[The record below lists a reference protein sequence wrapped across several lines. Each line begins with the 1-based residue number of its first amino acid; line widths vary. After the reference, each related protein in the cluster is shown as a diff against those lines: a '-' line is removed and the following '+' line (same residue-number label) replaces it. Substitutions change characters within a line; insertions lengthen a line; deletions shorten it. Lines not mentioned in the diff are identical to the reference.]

1 MQLAT
6 ITLALAS
13 CVAATAATTS
23 APRVGDTFRI
33 STDREM
39 EEHGNRVESG
49 QSTSTD
55 RDSYVERVV
64 AVRPDGVVLEYDL
77 LPSVSADGRASTWQF
92 PFQVLKSSDGNIQL
106 LNAQEMEGR
115 VDRWL
120 KAARTTRAVCGK
132 LIFTWNAFRIDC
144 NPQSTIRWLT
154 TVSLPDNLEAGREL
168 TDPDAQAPVTLLSG
182 GADKL
187 VATLQADPA
196 TIRRQRAETDV
207 GVAELMRE
215 PLTMEAA
222 LKAHET
228 EIVTGTIAVTF
239 DLDPMGRPRR
249 RMRVRTIQIA
259 WPDGRIDTQTV
270 TETITR
276 APL

>member
-1 MQLAT
+1 MRLAT
-6 ITLALAS
+6 ITLALTLG
-13 CVAATAATTS
+13 VAATS
-23 APRVGDTFRI
+23 APRVGDTFRVN
-33 STDREM
+33 TDREM

-49 QSTSTD
+49 RSTSTD

-77 LPSVSADGRASTWQF
+77 PPSASADDRATTWQF
-92 PFQVLKSSDGNIQL
+92 PFQVLKSSDGKLQL
-106 LNAQEMEGR
+106 LNAQELEGR

-120 KAARTTRAVCGK
+120 KAAGATRAACGK

-144 NPQSTIRWLT
+144 DPQSTIRWLT
-154 TVSLPDNLEAGREL
+154 TVTLPDNLEVGREV
-168 TDPDAQAPVTLLSG
+168 TDPDARATAALRPA
-182 GADKL
+182 GANKL

-196 TIRRQRAETDV
+196 TIRRQRAETDI
-207 GVAELMRE
+207 GVAELMRK

-228 EIVTGTIAVTF
+228 ETVTGTIALTF
-239 DLDPMGRPRR
+239 ELDPMGRTRR
-249 RMRVRTIQIA
+249 RMRVRTLQIA
-259 WPDGRIDTQTV
+259 WPNGRIDTQTV
-270 TETITR
+270 TETVAR